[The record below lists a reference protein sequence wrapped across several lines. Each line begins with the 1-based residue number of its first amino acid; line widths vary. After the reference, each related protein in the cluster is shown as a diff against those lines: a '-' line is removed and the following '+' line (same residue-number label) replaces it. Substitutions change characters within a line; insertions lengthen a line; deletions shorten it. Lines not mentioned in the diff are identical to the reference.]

1 MNAVAP
7 LRAVVQL
14 RGLLRRGS
22 KASSTQLVCQVVKW
36 AGHTPLCD
44 TTAMQPPI
52 CSAERYCGLLSG
64 LLLEAMSSRS
74 LASQVVFVSSKM
86 SSVSRQQS
94 GGSNYGY
101 RMSKAALNMA
111 AMCLASDLQP
121 EGVAVMLLHP
131 GAVATDLFAAFHGCR
146 PGDSGSVRPATA
158 AHGPLTVQQSAAHIL
173 QRIDELTLET
183 TGGFVDAPTG
193 ERLLF

>member
-1 MNAVAP
+1 MYHLECNNDATFLELKSNAAVCLHRTIFAG
-7 LRAVVQL
+7 LR
-14 RGLLRRGS
+14 
-22 KASSTQLVCQVVKW
+22 
-36 AGHTPLCD
+36 
-44 TTAMQPPI
+44 
-52 CSAERYCGLLSG
+52 SG
-64 LLLEAMSSRS
+64 LLHMLCSSRPS
-74 LASQVVFVSSKM
+74 VSQVVFVSSKM

-101 RMSKAALNMA
+101 KMSKAALNMA

-121 EGVAVMLLHP
+121 EGIAVMLLHP
-131 GAVATDLFAAFHGCR
+131 GAVATDLFATFHGCR
-146 PGDSGSVRPATA
+146 PGDGGSVTPVTA

-173 QRIDELTLET
+173 QRIGELTLET